1 MRRLAL
7 LLSTAA
13 IAILV
18 LGNQNVRGAQ
28 AARATAPAAAL
39 PVMVIDT
46 VKGAIQIRLFQTDAP
61 KSVAHVIAL
70 VNKSFYRAQR
80 FHRAE
85 ASLVQFGDPQ
95 SRDMTRIAS
104 WGTGSSYNP
113 IGVAEISRRKH
124 VRGAVGLAHS
134 GNATL
139 ADSQIYIMKAAS
151 PSLDGKH
158 AVIGQVIAGMAV
170 VDKIAKGDQI
180 KLVTIAA
187 AGAK

>member
-7 LLSTAA
+7 LLCATAMA
-13 IAILV
+13 VWV
-18 LGNQNVRGAQ
+18 LGNQGLQGAQ
-28 AARATAPAAAL
+28 ATRGATAVAAL

-46 VKGAIQIRLFQTDAP
+46 VKGTIQIQLFQNDAP
-61 KSVAHVIAL
+61 KSVAHILAL

-85 ASLVQFGDPQ
+85 PTLVQFGDPQ
-95 SRDMTRIAS
+95 SRDMTRIDS

-113 IGVAEISRRKH
+113 IGVAEISKRKH

-139 ADSQIYIMKAAS
+139 ADSQLYIMKAAS

-158 AVIGQVIAGMAV
+158 AIIGQVIAGLAV
-170 VDKIAKGDQI
+170 VDQIAKGDQI
-180 KLVTIAA
+180 KLVTMKV
-187 AGAK
+187 AGQK

>member
-13 IAILV
+13 LAALV
-18 LGNQNVRGAQ
+18 LGSQALQGAQ
-28 AARATAPAAAL
+28 AARGASAL
-39 PVMVIDT
+39 PVMAIET
-46 VKGAIQIRLFQTDAP
+46 AKGTIQIQLFQNDAP
-61 KSVAHVIAL
+61 KSVAHIIAL

-85 ASLVQFGDPQ
+85 ATLVQFGDPQ
-95 SRDMTRIAS
+95 SRDMTRIDS

-113 IGVAEISRRKH
+113 IGVAEISKRKH

-158 AVIGQVIAGMAV
+158 AIIGQVIAGMAV

-180 KLVTIAA
+180 TLVTIEG
-187 AGAK
+187 AGQK